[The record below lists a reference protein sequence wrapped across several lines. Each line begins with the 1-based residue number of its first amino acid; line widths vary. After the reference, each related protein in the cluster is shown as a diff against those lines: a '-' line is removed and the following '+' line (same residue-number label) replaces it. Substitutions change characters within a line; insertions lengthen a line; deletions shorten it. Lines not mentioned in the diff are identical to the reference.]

1 VEQFSIAV
9 TSQVSIFWDVTHQE
23 GLSAANN
30 PLSVKSQPAGGTEGP
45 GSLLLQPPLAPV
57 GLGLIV
63 AKPVWIAPAESVPL
77 EEASDGAVPD
87 GTVLDAAGTA
97 GVEAVVVGTVS
108 GGTVLDE
115 TTAGSL

>member
-1 VEQFSIAV
+1 
-9 TSQVSIFWDVTHQE
+9 VSKFWDLTDQE

-63 AKPVWIAPAESVPL
+63 AKPLWIAPAESVL
-77 EEASDGAVPD
+77 FEGAPD
-87 GTVLDAAGTA
+87 
-97 GVEAVVVGTVS
+97 
-108 GGTVLDE
+108 
-115 TTAGSL
+115 